1 MAQQGVNARVVSMPS
16 WELFDAQ
23 PAEYRESVLPSG
35 VTARVSIEAG
45 VKIGWERYVGPNGLI
60 IGLDHY
66 GASAPYQELYKN
78 FGLTAE
84 AVAEAALGLTR

>member
-1 MAQQGVNARVVSMPS
+1 MPS

-23 PAEYRESVLPSG
+23 PAVYRESVLPTNI
-35 VTARVSIEAG
+35 TARVSVEAG
-45 VKIGWERYVGPNGLI
+45 VKVGWERYVGPDGII

-66 GASAPYQELYKN
+66 GASAPYLELYRN

-84 AVAEAALGLTR
+84 AVAEAAMEVCERVEL